1 MPVLWDHAKMEEI
14 VRLTAVA
21 ATSVNV
27 LWELEA
33 KTVPKVS
40 IIVLEIHLT
49 MQPLFNLH
57 VVWHDECR

>member
-1 MPVLWDHAKMEEI
+1 MEET

-40 IIVLEIHLT
+40 MIVLEIHLT

-57 VVWHDECR
+57 VV

>member
-1 MPVLWDHAKMEEI
+1 MPVLWDHAKMEET

-33 KTVPKVS
+33 KTVQKVS

>member
-1 MPVLWDHAKMEEI
+1 MEE
-14 VRLTAVA
+14 TAQMTTVA

-40 IIVLEIHLT
+40 ES
-49 MQPLFNLH
+49 
-57 VVWHDECR
+57 CS

>member
-1 MPVLWDHAKMEEI
+1 MEE
-14 VRLTAVA
+14 TARFTTVA

-40 IIVLEIHLT
+40 IIVLETHLN
-49 MQPLFNLH
+49 MQPVIQPICSLI
-57 VVWHDECR
+57 R

>member
-1 MPVLWDHAKMEEI
+1 MEEI

-40 IIVLEIHLT
+40 MIVLETHLT
-49 MQPLFNLH
+49 MQPLFNLD
-57 VVWHDECR
+57 VV